1 MMTKIAIISDIHGNR
16 EALKTTLADI
26 KRRKVGN
33 NLEYIRNIDTSTER
47 LIQKSIDKLSKEK
60 TAIFIAHRL
69 STIVNVDKILVLKD
83 GEIIEQGTHKQL
95 LEKHGYYSNLYN
107 SYYES
112 LGGI

>member
-1 MMTKIAIISDIHGNR
+1 MIAFARIFALNPDIFILD
-16 EALKTTLADI
+16 EATA
-26 KRRKVGN
+26 
-33 NLEYIRNIDTSTER
+33 NIDTSTER
-47 LIQKSIDKLSKEK
+47 LIQKSIYKLSKEK

-69 STIVNVDKILVLKD
+69 STIVHVDKILVLKD
-83 GEIIEQGTHKQL
+83 GEIIEQGTHKEL